1 MSAMASTMERNSPST
16 TRSATMVP
24 VAAVS
29 ETRPMIL
36 PFSSRPRWRIMYGR
50 TSSPMRNGSTWMA
63 AKPIQ
68 ETASTRIRG
77 TSANERRRKRQRTA
91 RK

>member
-1 MSAMASTMERNSPST
+1 
-16 TRSATMVP
+16 MVP

-29 ETRPMIL
+29 DTRPTIF

-50 TSSPMRNGSTWMA
+50 TSSPMRNGKIWMA
-63 AKPIQ
+63 AKPIHD
-68 ETASTRIRG
+68 TARTRMRG
-77 TSANERRRKRQRTA
+77 TSANDRKRNRQRTA